1 LSKLNKI
8 VNRTVDIG
16 LAISVAVVFVVTF
29 LQVISRFVFRLPIP
43 WSTDVIRL
51 AFVYTVFLGAAIGMR
66 EKGHL
71 NVDVIFNA
79 LPEKIRKITGI
90 GINILLL
97 LFLLFVFILG
107 MQFAQSGLSQG
118 APYIKMSMATY
129 YFCVPLSALLMFYYL
144 IQYTIEDFRNLKLIA

>member
-1 LSKLNKI
+1 MFKTNKVI
-8 VNRTVDIG
+8 DRILDLG
-16 LAISVAVVFVVTF
+16 LAISVTVVFVVTF

-51 AFVYTVFLGAAIGMR
+51 AFVYTVFLGAALGMR

-71 NVDVIFNA
+71 NVDVVFNT
-79 LPEKIRKITGI
+79 LPENIRKAAGL

-97 LFLLFVFILG
+97 AFFVFIFILG
-107 MQFAQSGLSQG
+107 MQFTQSGLTQG
-118 APYIKMSMATY
+118 APYLKMPMAVY

-144 IQYTIEDFRNLKLIA
+144 IQHTMEDFKKLKG